1 MYVTDPNTVE
11 PVERERLQPEVL
23 QPGALLQQ
31 GGERLSGRNQNV
43 SNSLTTST
51 SIKSNIAQY

>member
-1 MYVTDPNTVE
+1 MHVTDPNTVE

-31 GGERLSGRNQNV
+31 GGKPLPGGNQNV
-43 SNSLTTST
+43 SIS
-51 SIKSNIAQY
+51 